1 MVLGS
6 PGKIV
11 RELSDEDVR
20 RFGGAA
26 GRYVKNWKRFNAG
39 FRPMP

>member
-11 RELSDEDVR
+11 RELTDADVA
-20 RFGGAA
+20 RFTGAA
-26 GRYVKNWKRFNAG
+26 GRYVTNGQRFAAG
-39 FRPMP
+39 LKSQA